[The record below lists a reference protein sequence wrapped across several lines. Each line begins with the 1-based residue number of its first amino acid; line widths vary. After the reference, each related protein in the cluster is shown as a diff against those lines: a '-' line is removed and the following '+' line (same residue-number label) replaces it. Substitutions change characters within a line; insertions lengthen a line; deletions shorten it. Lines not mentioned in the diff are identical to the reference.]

1 MSEMTTQPEGS
12 RPDLGGSR
20 LTLSGSVQPPKAED
34 EGLSLREIKWIPL
47 VVPLA
52 ALTMLLGAAAAL
64 SMAA

>member
-1 MSEMTTQPEGS
+1 
-12 RPDLGGSR
+12 
-20 LTLSGSVQPPKAED
+20 LSGSVQPPKAED